1 MIFNC
6 ADSRC
11 WYQTNVCVF
20 VCLCSANISITKLLD
35 WRWTCYWK
43 SLFSWWRKR
52 KLTSSCCCA
61 WKCGLKR
68 EHGVFSA
75 SLFNPSKWL
84 TGWHE
89 WFTTTET
96 SSENRQN
103 RSCRRVSVSLCWA
116 QWASP
121 PPPRDW
127 EETHSNKYRGQPQT
141 TFVTMKITVDM
152 NHRNEVRCD
161 QQRSEKGAQVEVGV
175 CRDSWTEPSGW
186 FSRRGGKSL
195 CSRSEKRFNPDFS

>member
-1 MIFNC
+1 MLIPNK
-6 ADSRC
+6 R
-11 WYQTNVCVF
+11 VC

-43 SLFSWWRKR
+43 WLFSWWRKR

-61 WKCGLKR
+61 WKCGLKQ

-121 PPPRDW
+121 PPPRDLRGNAQQQIQRTATNYICHYENNCGYEPQKWGEMWPAEVW
-127 EETHSNKYRGQPQT
+127 ERSSGGGGRLQRLVNWTVRMIQQT
-141 TFVTMKITVDM
+141 
-152 NHRNEVRCD
+152 
-161 QQRSEKGAQVEVGV
+161 
-175 CRDSWTEPSGW
+175 WW
-186 FSRRGGKSL
+186 
-195 CSRSEKRFNPDFS
+195 